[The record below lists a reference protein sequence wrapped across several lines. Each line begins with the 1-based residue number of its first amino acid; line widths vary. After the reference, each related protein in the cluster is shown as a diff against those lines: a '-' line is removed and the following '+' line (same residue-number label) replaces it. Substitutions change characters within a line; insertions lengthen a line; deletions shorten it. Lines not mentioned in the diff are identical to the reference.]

1 MKAHRRILHDVMPT
15 RTVPVQGLAGAL
27 RTDQPIRTARGILI
41 LALALGS
48 LGADA
53 AVSSGHSS
61 ADHARSHQ
69 PAGNIRLVATSS
81 HASNGPW
88 IY

>member
-1 MKAHRRILHDVMPT
+1 MKTHRWILHDVMPT

-27 RTDQPIRTARGILI
+27 RTGPPIRTARGILI
-41 LALALGS
+41 LALALGG

-53 AVSSGHSS
+53 AVSSGHGS
-61 ADHARSHQ
+61 ADHASSHQ
-69 PAGNIRLVATSS
+69 PEGNIHLVAS
-81 HASNGPW
+81 ASPTAIRPW

>member
-1 MKAHRRILHDVMPT
+1 MKTHRRILHDVMPA

-27 RTDQPIRTARGILI
+27 RTGPPIRTARGILI
-41 LALALGS
+41 LALALGG

-53 AVSSGHSS
+53 AASSGHGS
-61 ADHARSHQ
+61 ADHANSHQ
-69 PAGNIRLVATSS
+69 LVGNIHLAATG
-81 HASNGPW
+81 HAARKPW